1 MPALPPLRSVLL
13 LAAVLIGLGLPLGH
27 PVQAKR
33 EIQSAPSQPSS
44 SGSDRQSV
52 PWRDARV
59 FAEVLEH
66 VRREYVE
73 ARSDQELMEAAIR
86 GMIADLDPYSA
97 FLDPEQ
103 FEEVRIGTSG
113 EYSGV
118 GIEVMLENDRVTV
131 IAPIED
137 TPAARAGLKAGDTIL
152 AVDGIPVRTDD
163 LNDTIER
170 MRGRIGTQ
178 VKIMVAR
185 QPLDEPLEF
194 TLARASVHVRS
205 VSSELPEPDLGYVK
219 ISHFSETTA
228 PDLEHML
235 SKLRK
240 RNGRALRGLVLDLR
254 DNPGGVLEAAVSVSD
269 IFLESG
275 LIVSADGRTAD
286 ARFEALAGPGDALEG
301 APVIVLVNGGSA
313 SASEIVA
320 GALKDHGRAQLVGS
334 QTYGKGSVQT
344 VMPLSDG
351 RALKLTTSRYYT
363 PSGASIHERG
373 ITPDVLIG
381 PETSRDVEGAERIA
395 STASAEG
402 AVDAKD
408 TGGGKGTPA
417 DADEPAI
424 GIATDRSVLDQGD
437 RELQVAL
444 SMLRKSR
451 VRQSRAL

>member
-1 MPALPPLRSVLL
+1 MPSTLPPLRSVLL
-13 LAAVLIGLGLPLGH
+13 LVAALAALCLPLGH
-27 PVQAKR
+27 PVQAER
-33 EIQSAPSQPSS
+33 EVQLAPPSMPSS
-44 SGSDRQSV
+44 GRADGQNI

-97 FLDPEQ
+97 YLDPGQ
-103 FEEVRIGTSG
+103 FEEIRIGTSG

-118 GIEVMLENDRVTV
+118 GIEVMLENNRVKV
-131 IAPIED
+131 VAPIED
-137 TPAARAGLKAGDTIL
+137 TPAARAGVQAGDTIL
-152 AVDGIPVRTDD
+152 AVDGIPVKTDD
-163 LNDTIER
+163 LNDTIDR

-185 QPLDEPLEF
+185 QPLNEPLEF
-194 TLARASVHVRS
+194 TLSRASVQVRS

-219 ISHFSETTA
+219 ISHFSETTT
-228 PDLEHML
+228 PDLEQVL

-240 RNGRALRGLVLDLR
+240 RNGRALHGLVLDLR

-269 IFLESG
+269 VFLEAG

-301 APVIVLVNGGSA
+301 APVVVLVNGGSA

-320 GALKDHGRAQLVGS
+320 GALKDHGRARLVGS

-344 VMPLSDG
+344 IMPLSEG
-351 RALKLTTSRYYT
+351 RAIKLTTSRYYT

-373 ITPDVLIG
+373 ITPDVVVG
-381 PETSRDVEGAERIA
+381 PDEVSRSIEGAESTGSTGGA
-395 STASAEG
+395 KGADSATASA
-402 AVDAKD
+402 
-408 TGGGKGTPA
+408 
-417 DADEPAI
+417 DESTI
-424 GIATDRSVLDQGD
+424 RSAAGQTLLDQGD

-444 SMLRKSR
+444 SMLRESR
-451 VRQSRAL
+451 TIRQSRAL